1 MMSYERIYLEVYI
14 NNQYIWLKNNTTQL
28 YFILGRADLY
38 WDFSSIPKDGSDIH
52 GFANWSW
59 SLVCRLL

>member
-28 YFILGRADLY
+28 YFLLGRVDLH
-38 WDFSSIPKDGSDIH
+38 WDLSCIPNDGSDIH
-52 GFANWSW
+52 GP
-59 SLVCRLL
+59 